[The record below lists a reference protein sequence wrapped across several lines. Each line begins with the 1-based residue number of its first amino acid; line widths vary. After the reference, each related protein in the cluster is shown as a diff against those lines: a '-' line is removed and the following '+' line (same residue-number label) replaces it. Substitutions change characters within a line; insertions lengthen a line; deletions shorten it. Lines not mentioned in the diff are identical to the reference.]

1 MADSPKQKVRE
12 FHALGVA
19 RVPGKAG
26 FVVVKFTVSGD
37 RVLNAELVSPEAQ
50 PEPKPFAARRLLAQ
64 ASKLIDEA
72 ARE

>member
-1 MADSPKQKVRE
+1 MPESVKPKVRE

-37 RVLNAELVSPEAQ
+37 RVLHAELVSPEAA
-50 PEPKPFAARRLLAQ
+50 PEPKAFAARRLLSQ